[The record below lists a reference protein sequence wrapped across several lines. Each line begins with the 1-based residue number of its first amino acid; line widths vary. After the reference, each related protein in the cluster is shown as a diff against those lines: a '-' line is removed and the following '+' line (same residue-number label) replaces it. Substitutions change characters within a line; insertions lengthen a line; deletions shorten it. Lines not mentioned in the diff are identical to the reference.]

1 MITVNDPTTN
11 TFTVGPACELPA
23 LRRSGR
29 RTTTLA
35 VAACVV
41 LAVAGCSAS
50 LRYNYSTFQSA
61 LERGASCSE
70 LFDQRERFSDRE
82 TLAQVDDDLA
92 EIGCTSRLADRN
104 DR

>member
-1 MITVNDPTTN
+1 MNDPTTN
-11 TFTVGPACELPA
+11 TSTVGPARELPA

-29 RTTTLA
+29 RTTTPA
-35 VAACVV
+35 VVAACVV

-50 LRYNYSTFQSA
+50 LRYDYSTFQSA